1 MSIKSQKWMNVVVKE
16 TNRDHFDPELVLRF
30 IETKTS
36 VEDLTYL
43 LAEACHAYA
52 RLQSNIKDLESSLL
66 RVVGQ
71 I

>member
-1 MSIKSQKWMNVVVKE
+1 MNLKSQSWMNDVVKKN
-16 TNRDHFDPELVLRF
+16 NRDHFDPVLVLKF

-36 VEDLTYL
+36 LEDLTYL
-43 LAEACHAYA
+43 LSEACHAHV
-52 RLQSNIKDLESSLL
+52 RLQDRIKGLETGVL